1 METFFVN
8 RAEYDRLYNCTGIDA
23 SSVGIANLPLGLTY
37 MIFGVLLEI
46 LYLPCMVVLWSPSI
60 RQNSCHKIMFLLGF
74 FDMCT
79 IFFNSIVT
87 GYLTIEGAVFCT
99 HPTFIYIA
107 GSLALG
113 LWCCTCVASVS
124 LGINRSIDLWFP
136 QFMKKVFDGKRMYV
150 WYCAPFIYG
159 GLFTWYTRPITY
171 SSYAYAW
178 FFDPYYGIDGLDY
191 DRTEYANIYHSGHNT
206 TTVVTICS
214 LYVFLSISV
223 WWKCRKSHFHTQTV
237 SLLQKQ
243 LIFQSCMMCMFI
255 LVADFIYVYM
265 QYLPTPTWLIVVGQ
279 STWICCHG
287 PTLFDSI
294 MTKYED
300 VFVFGRP
307 VGEEEKELD
316 EKLLNHSLIYK
327 ESLSEASDILQL
339 HPQNEII
346 PPFVEL
352 EDKMRVVHKKKLAA
366 CVIEK
371 NMSTVLTAILCF
383 LEDFKVFTQ
392 ANRTIATEGYYG
404 RFCQEKN
411 EYNSVEHMLATT
423 HTHLNDWTMFVLVR
437 DPLERLVSAYADKC
451 IYHREKQIE
460 DNCYGCRHNVTCFV
474 SNVYSRSKAFAES
487 SPENRTYTM
496 EDVHVFPQNWC
507 VSF

>member
-1 METFFVN
+1 MNIRYQPIARITLHTSSGAPSHFNVAV
-8 RAEYDRLYNCTGIDA
+8 RRQSSPRLLYAILTA
-23 SSVGIANLPLGLTY
+23 S
-37 MIFGVLLEI
+37 VLLYI
-46 LYLPCMVVLWSPSI
+46 LI
-60 RQNSCHKIMFLLGF
+60 TISCLRSKI
-74 FDMCT
+74 
-79 IFFNSIVT
+79 
-87 GYLTIEGAVFCT
+87 
-99 HPTFIYIA
+99 
-107 GSLALG
+107 
-113 LWCCTCVASVS
+113 
-124 LGINRSIDLWFP
+124 
-136 QFMKKVFDGKRMYV
+136 
-150 WYCAPFIYG
+150 
-159 GLFTWYTRPITY
+159 LFTC
-171 SSYAYAW
+171 
-178 FFDPYYGIDGLDY
+178 
-191 DRTEYANIYHSGHNT
+191 HSKN
-206 TTVVTICS
+206 CE
-214 LYVFLSISV
+214 
-223 WWKCRKSHFHTQTV
+223 KR
-237 SLLQKQ
+237 
-243 LIFQSCMMCMFI
+243 
-255 LVADFIYVYM
+255 
-265 QYLPTPTWLIVVGQ
+265 
-279 STWICCHG
+279 G